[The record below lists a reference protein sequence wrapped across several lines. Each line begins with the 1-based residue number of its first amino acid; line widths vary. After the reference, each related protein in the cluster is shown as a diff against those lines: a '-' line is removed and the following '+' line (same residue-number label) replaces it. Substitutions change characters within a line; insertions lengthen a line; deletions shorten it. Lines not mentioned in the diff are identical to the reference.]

1 MNEYRILF
9 GFGGRAKILTVDSE
23 EQLEIKV
30 LFHIGSKYLF
40 LNSEGEFYQDYDNYL
55 AKNFRLYNNPFI
67 DDDNC
72 DCVSIVEDGE
82 IYGPFY
88 IVKRKADGSL
98 DSLSLSE
105 IRSLTKNMILE
116 DSPFVKF
123 CRVSPRGHA
132 ARHEQAKFLSSLL
145 NNIAVKETV
154 NFCVNKNP
162 ESRAEVVK
170 EFIIEKVRLLLDEMV
185 K

>member
-72 DCVSIVEDGE
+72 DYVSIVEAGE

-116 DSPFVKF
+116 DCPFVKF

-132 ARHEQAKFLSSLL
+132 ARHEQAIFLSSLL
-145 NNIAVKETV
+145 NNVAVKETIEY
-154 NFCVNKNP
+154 CVDKEP
-162 ESRAEVVK
+162 ESSLDMVK
-170 EFIIEKVRLLLDEMV
+170 DFILEKVRLLLDEMV

>member
-9 GFGGRAKILTVDSE
+9 GFGGRAKLLTVDSE
-23 EQLEIKV
+23 EQLELKV
-30 LFHIGSKYLF
+30 LFNIGSKILF
-40 LNSEGEFYQDYDNYL
+40 DKASSQNIEGFKALL
-55 AKNFRLYNNPFI
+55 AE
-67 DDDNC
+67 
-72 DCVSIVEDGE
+72 SIFV
-82 IYGPFY
+82 YFY

-105 IRSLTKNMILE
+105 IRSLTKDMILE

-145 NNIAVKETV
+145 NFTE
-154 NFCVNKNP
+154 
-162 ESRAEVVK
+162 
-170 EFIIEKVRLLLDEMV
+170 
-185 K
+185 

>member
-1 MNEYRILF
+1 MNEYRILY
-9 GFGGRAKILTVDSE
+9 GCGSRAKVLTVDSE
-23 EQLEIKV
+23 EQLELKV
-30 LFHIGSKYLF
+30 LFHIGSSYLF
-40 LNSEGEFYQDYDNYL
+40 ANGEGESAHDNESFFIE
-55 AKNFRLYNNPFI
+55 NFHLYNNPSI
-67 DDDNC
+67 YEGL
-72 DCVSIVEDGE
+72 SIVENRK
-82 IYGPFY
+82 IYGSFY
-88 IVKRKADGSL
+88 IVKRDSEFKL
-98 DSLSLSE
+98 DSLSFE
-105 IRSLTKNMILE
+105 DIRRLTKTMILQ

-145 NNIAVKETV
+145 NNIAIKETV